1 MQQRAY
7 NKFLHIYII
16 DINICKK
23 TDMEKKTVESGR
35 TYMVI
40 E

>member
-23 TDMEKKTVESGR
+23 TDMEKKLSNPEEHTW
-35 TYMVI
+35 
-40 E
+40 